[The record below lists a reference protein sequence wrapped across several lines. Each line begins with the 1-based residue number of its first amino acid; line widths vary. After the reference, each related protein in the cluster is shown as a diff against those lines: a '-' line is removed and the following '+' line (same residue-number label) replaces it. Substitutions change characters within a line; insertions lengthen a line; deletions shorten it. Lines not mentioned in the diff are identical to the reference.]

1 MGLRHEEPQPKAS
14 SGPQGLCRGLWMG
27 PRKKCTQ
34 VSLGPPHPQESYA
47 DIFRKLASN
56 KRYHQRNRLG
66 VQPSVQEMYSVKALT
81 EVFPPLGLTCYRVLK
96 CHLSPILAPRATFYY
111 HFLSLLFPSAAEK
124 QYKLCNIEVHM
135 HTP

>member
-1 MGLRHEEPQPKAS
+1 MKNLSQRPLAAPRVSAEGFGWGQGRSAPKCPW
-14 SGPQGLCRGLWMG
+14 G
-27 PRKKCTQ
+27 
-34 VSLGPPHPQESYA
+34 HHIPQESYA
-47 DIFRKLASN
+47 DFFRKFVSN

-66 VQPSVQEMYSVKALT
+66 VQPSAQEMYSVKALT

-96 CHLSPILAPRATFYY
+96 CHLSPILAPRATFCY